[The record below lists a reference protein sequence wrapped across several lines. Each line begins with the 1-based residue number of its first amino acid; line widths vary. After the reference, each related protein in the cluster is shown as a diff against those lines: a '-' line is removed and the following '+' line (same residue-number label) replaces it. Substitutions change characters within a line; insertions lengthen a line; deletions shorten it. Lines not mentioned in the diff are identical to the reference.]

1 MKEFIQQNYD
11 NLKWDTTNEKKTI
24 SRFTLI
30 FAEKPLFTM
39 CLSSSFLAVSYR
51 VNGRLISDLM
61 MLTIHLQDL
70 HAAAEEHSRF
80 QTPQHNLLYHH

>member
-1 MKEFIQQNYD
+1 MKE
-11 NLKWDTTNEKKTI
+11 TI

-30 FAEKPLFTM
+30 FVEKPLFTM
-39 CLSSSFLAVSYR
+39 CLSFLAVSNR

-70 HAAAEEHSRF
+70 HAAAE
-80 QTPQHNLLYHH
+80 